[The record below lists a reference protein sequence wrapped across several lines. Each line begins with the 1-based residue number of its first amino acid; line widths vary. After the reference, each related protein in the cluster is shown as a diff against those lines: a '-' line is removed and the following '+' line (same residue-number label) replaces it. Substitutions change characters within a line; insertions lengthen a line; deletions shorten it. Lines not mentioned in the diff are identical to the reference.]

1 MSAADSSRMR
11 RTGGAVVKVLSVLRS
26 VRDEAE
32 EEVVDSGIE
41 RCRIRLPLTR
51 SWTDRKRQ
59 AVE

>member
-1 MSAADSSRMR
+1 MR
-11 RTGGAVVKVLSVLRS
+11 RADGAVVKVLSVLRS

-32 EEVVDSGIE
+32 EEVVDSEIE